1 MKLFLLLASLAII
14 AVAVMATPVTEE
26 HSSDVSD
33 VVPDEGAIAPIPLF
47 VWSFEDKRSDDV
59 SAVSSK
65 KGM

>member
-1 MKLFLLLASLAII
+1 MKLSLLLASLAII

-33 VVPDEGAIAPIPLF
+33 VVPDEGALSPLYGVPF
-47 VWSFEDKRSDDV
+47 WGLEEKRSEDI

-65 KGM
+65 